1 MDRRHHHPYTKVHWQ
16 AERIM
21 THRKRL
27 RITFRALGILGAA
40 ATTAAL
46 LGNGAS
52 GQDPRQAGDVAG
64 IGRSGDATFS
74 TVFTGPVPV
83 EGLTADRK
91 GNLYTAGRVTGAP
104 CPVWR
109 VPAGGGDAAVV
120 GNLPAPCSASG
131 LAFNAVGQLFV
142 AAGDRIDVLT
152 PDAQNPPTATTFVSA
167 VPGANGLAFG
177 PDGDLWISDG
187 NTGQGRVWRVPSA
200 GGAPEL
206 AFRVQPM
213 VNDVNVVNG
222 VGGVGRDPRALPPG
236 SVTITPNGRNAADT
250 AGSQHLVANG
260 LAFTGHGDTLY
271 VADTARG
278 AIWRVRLDRHGEV
291 RSPVGCDTTFAADT
305 LCLDD
310 VFVAHPYLEGADGI
324 ALDRAGNIW
333 AAANERDAVVVVSR
347 GGRVQE
353 FFRNAPDA
361 ATRLRNTGP
370 LEFPTSPFLAGNKLC
385 LTQSDGARRDNFPN
399 SGGDARPGGATQGK
413 IACMDQSLP
422 VSGLP
427 LPIS

>member
-1 MDRRHHHPYTKVHWQ
+1 MEYRHRHPYMKPSWQ
-16 AERIM
+16 AGRIM
-21 THRKRL
+21 MQRNRL

-40 ATTAAL
+40 VTAAAL
-46 LGNGAS
+46 LGDGAS
-52 GQDPRQAGDVAG
+52 GQGSRQAGDVVE

-74 TVFTGPVPV
+74 TVFASPASV

-109 VPAGGGDAAVV
+109 VPAAGGGAAVV
-120 GNLPAPCSASG
+120 GNLPAPCSPAG
-131 LAFNAVGQLFV
+131 LAFNAAGQLFV
-142 AAGDRIDVLT
+142 ADGDRIDVLT
-152 PDAQNPPTATTFVSA
+152 PDAQKPPTATTFVSA

-187 NTGQGRVWRVPSA
+187 TTGQGRVWRVPSS
-200 GGAPEL
+200 GGAPKL

-213 VNDVNVVNG
+213 VNEVNVVNG
-222 VGGVGRDPRALPPG
+222 VGGVGRDPRGLPPG

-260 LAFTGHGDTLY
+260 LAFTDDGDTLY

-278 AIWRVRLDRHGEV
+278 AIWKVRLDRHGEV
-291 RSPVGCDTTFAADT
+291 RSPVGCDTTFPADT

-333 AAANERDAVVVVSR
+333 AAANERNAVVVVSR
-347 GGRVQE
+347 SGRVQE

-361 ATRLRNTGP
+361 TTRLRNTGP
-370 LEFPTSPFLAGNKLC
+370 LEFPTSPFLVGNKLC

-399 SGGDARPGGATQGK
+399 SGGDARPGGATQAK

-422 VSGLP
+422 APGLP
-427 LPIS
+427 LPIG